1 LPLLKFR
8 VCSSLTLGLRG
19 HSKNAF

>member
-8 VCSSLTLGLRG
+8 VCSSLTLGLRA